1 MSNLINPTKPD
12 INAALD
18 SMERDLIMDEPEPY
32 KLALV
37 LRPAPRNES
46 ELPPVVGPAAWRG
59 LLWGAGMSVVGFL
72 VAVIVFGVAH
82 ALWDIC
88 RAGRGQ

>member
-18 SMERDLIMDEPEPY
+18 KLERDLIMDEPDPY

-37 LRPAPRNES
+37 LRPGPRNES
-46 ELPPVVGPAAWRG
+46 RLPPVVGPARGAG
-59 LLWGAGMSVVGFL
+59 LLVGHGHEHRRIL
-72 VAVIVFGVAH
+72 VAAIAFGVAH
-82 ALWDIC
+82 ALWDIW
-88 RAGRGQ
+88 RVGR

>member
-18 SMERDLIMDEPEPY
+18 KLERDLIMDEPDPY

-37 LRPAPRNES
+37 LRPGPRNES
-46 ELPPVVGPAAWRG
+46 RLPPVVGPALWRG
-59 LLWGAGMSVVGFL
+59 LLWGTGMSIVGFL
-72 VAVIVFGVAH
+72 VAAIAFGVAH
-82 ALWDIC
+82 ALWDIW
-88 RAGRGQ
+88 RVGR